1 MDSYKHPKL
10 TEEEYLKFMEDYF
23 LDEELNEIDDDDLI
37 RKELLR
43 IEEEKIKEEKRN
55 EIYERYKKRLEKI
68 NEVSINTMRQLD
80 NYNERKF
87 PPPSYRHAA
96 LIDAQL
102 EYERDIQKYNKK
114 YIKYKLKYLNLSKNK
129 SLK

>member
-55 EIYERYKKRLEKI
+55 EIYERYKKRYGEIFL
-68 NEVSINTMRQLD
+68 
-80 NYNERKF
+80 
-87 PPPSYRHAA
+87 
-96 LIDAQL
+96 
-102 EYERDIQKYNKK
+102 
-114 YIKYKLKYLNLSKNK
+114 
-129 SLK
+129 